1 MAKDLFITQLAA
13 YTAPEIIEKKNKDW
27 VQYGADNNYFNYLIE
42 LYENSTTNNSIINGV
57 SNMIYGRGLSAL
69 DASTKTEEYAQ
80 MVSLFKK
87 EDLRR
92 FVKDYK
98 LLGMA
103 AFQLIYKN
111 GKIKEV
117 QHFPMETLRAEKC
130 NEDGYIEGWYYSNHW
145 HNMKPSE
152 KPERIPAF
160 GYGEGANKKEMYV
173 AKPYSAGR
181 YYYSPPDYV
190 GALPYAKLEDEIAD
204 YLINDCLNNFSGTK
218 VVNFNNGVPDP
229 EKIEN
234 IKSDVLGK
242 LTGSRGEKVIVAFNQ
257 NAESKTTVDDI
268 PLNDAPRHYEYLA
281 DECFK
286 KLIVGHRVTSPML
299 LGIREGSDGL
309 GNNAEEIKTATLLFD
324 NIVIKSYQDEI
335 IDCIDSI
342 LSVNDIALDLYFK
355 TLKPLSFTD
364 IDQLEG
370 KDSDVIEEET
380 GVELKLKKIDGIE
393 AYKTI
398 EEAEAKALEQGCQGY
413 HEHEEDGE
421 IWYMPCESHEK
432 ASLSDEETKV
442 ELTCLAHEQEND
454 FEVAEELI
462 ALGEDFP
469 EKGWELI
476 DEADVDYE
484 TEDGLDDLMTE
495 LNTKPKSFFSKVWNF
510 VVSTGSPFPNS
521 PSDQDKKIG
530 EEYFK
535 VRYYYSPKK
544 VSENARKFCRAM
556 VNANKIY
563 RKEDIVRMEDRNVNS
578 GWGPNGSNFY
588 SIWIWKGGGNCHH
601 RWRRLTYKSDSA
613 KINVKAT
620 QDLIT
625 TRRARQDG
633 YRVNNDYRVS
643 RKPMNLPNKGF
654 LPNNPQGF

>member
-13 YTAPEIIEKKNKDW
+13 YTAPQILETKNKDW

-92 FVKDYK
+92 FVKDFK

-130 NEDGYIEGWYYSNHW
+130 NEEGYVEGWYYSNNW
-145 HNMKPSE
+145 QNIKPNE

-160 GYGEGANKKEMYV
+160 GYGTGANKKEMYV

-335 IDCIDSI
+335 IDCIDAI
-342 LSVNDIALDLYFK
+342 LAINGIALDLYFK

-370 KDSDVIEEET
+370 KNSDVIEEET
-380 GVELKLKKIDGIE
+380 GIELNKTCCSSDSEEELTEEESENILGHLKDSGETISDDYVYVDELDEENDIDNEDWANYLINEKKSTLSKIKGLLGLKDEIDSKKNGSSFSSLDSKNGLYKIRYTYAIGSSKPSKTQRDFCANMMNMAESGIVWR
-393 AYKTI
+393 I
-398 EEAEAKALEQGCQGY
+398 E
-413 HEHEEDGE
+413 D
-421 IWYMPCESHEK
+421 IDK
-432 ASLSDEETKV
+432 ASREGVNRELGHKGRSYDLFKFKGGIYCRHKWKKV
-442 ELTCLAHEQEND
+442 LYRLESNTEPSEN
-454 FEVAEELI
+454 
-462 ALGEDFP
+462 LGNY
-469 EKGWELI
+469 KKTRTI
-476 DEADVDYE
+476 
-484 TEDGLDDLMTE
+484 
-495 LNTKPKSFFSKVWNF
+495 PKSYMRNPRGSKQAGIAPENM
-510 VVSTGSPFPNS
+510 PNR
-521 PSDQDKKIG
+521 G
-530 EEYFK
+530 AY
-535 VRYYYSPKK
+535 PK
-544 VSENARKFCRAM
+544 
-556 VNANKIY
+556 
-563 RKEDIVRMEDRNVNS
+563 
-578 GWGPNGSNFY
+578 
-588 SIWIWKGGGNCHH
+588 
-601 RWRRLTYKSDSA
+601 
-613 KINVKAT
+613 
-620 QDLIT
+620 
-625 TRRARQDG
+625 
-633 YRVNNDYRVS
+633 
-643 RKPMNLPNKGF
+643 
-654 LPNNPQGF
+654 

>member
-432 ASLSDEETKV
+432 ASLSDEESKNVLGHLAESGEQMSDKYVLVDELDQDSDIDNEDWANYLINEKKSTLSKIKGLLGLKDEIDSKKNGSSFSSLDSKNGLYKIRYTYAIGSSKPSKTQRDFCANMMNMAEAGIVWRIEDIDKASREGVNRELGHKGRSYDLFKFKGGIYCRHKWKKV
-442 ELTCLAHEQEND
+442 LYRLESNTEPSEN
-454 FEVAEELI
+454 
-462 ALGEDFP
+462 LGNY
-469 EKGWELI
+469 KKTRTI
-476 DEADVDYE
+476 
-484 TEDGLDDLMTE
+484 
-495 LNTKPKSFFSKVWNF
+495 PKSYMRNPRGSKQAGIAPENM
-510 VVSTGSPFPNS
+510 PNR
-521 PSDQDKKIG
+521 G
-530 EEYFK
+530 AY
-535 VRYYYSPKK
+535 PK
-544 VSENARKFCRAM
+544 
-556 VNANKIY
+556 
-563 RKEDIVRMEDRNVNS
+563 
-578 GWGPNGSNFY
+578 
-588 SIWIWKGGGNCHH
+588 
-601 RWRRLTYKSDSA
+601 
-613 KINVKAT
+613 
-620 QDLIT
+620 
-625 TRRARQDG
+625 
-633 YRVNNDYRVS
+633 
-643 RKPMNLPNKGF
+643 
-654 LPNNPQGF
+654 